1 MCENTENN
9 MNNMNNEKVEDNEN
23 KKYKRQLVFGGCG
36 GMYNYSLG
44 VASVIQEN
52 FKEQLEDTLITGASA
67 GCFPAL
73 LLALDM
79 DVPNYIKE
87 WNEPFLNEVNQCRL
101 GAFYNWNDI
110 VRKFTLKE
118 LNKLGENTYQKAV
131 GKLHY
136 SMTHIPSFKSHIIS
150 DWKSNQDLLDGTMA
164 SAFVPVFDKF
174 KLTGKFRGNRYIDG
188 ALINSYPQP
197 LNDVPTFIVKRDR
210 WRENKTSWLW
220 CWTDIEWSRELFNWG
235 VEDAN
240 NNILELTTFFS

>member
-1 MCENTENN
+1 MG
-9 MNNMNNEKVEDNEN
+9 DD

-44 VASVIQEN
+44 IASVIQEN

-73 LLALDM
+73 LVSLNM
-79 DVPNYIKE
+79 DIPNSIKE
-87 WNEPFLNEVNQCRL
+87 WNEPFLNEVNKYRF

-110 VRKFTLKE
+110 VRKFTLEE
-118 LNKLGENTYQKAV
+118 LNKLGENIYQKV
-131 GKLHY
+131 NGRLHY
-136 SMTHIPSFKSHIIS
+136 SMTHFPSFKSHIIS
-150 DWKSNQDLLDGTMA
+150 DWKSNEDLLDGVMA

-188 ALINSYPQP
+188 GLINSFPQP
-197 LNDVPTFIVKRDR
+197 LNDVPTFIVRR
-210 WRENKTSWLW
+210 NMWRENKLSWLW
-220 CWTDIEWSRELFNWG
+220 CWSDIEWSRQLFNWG

-240 NNILELTTFFS
+240 NNIQELTTFFNQ